1 MMIECVEGI
10 VVRSEKNYSTSRKID
25 GYRHATGYRLRK
37 EGRSR
42 GGENDGRNIYIYR
55 DTEKKEMN
63 RK

>member
-42 GGENDGRNIYIYR
+42 GGENDGRNIYIYI
-55 DTEKKEMN
+55 
-63 RK
+63 